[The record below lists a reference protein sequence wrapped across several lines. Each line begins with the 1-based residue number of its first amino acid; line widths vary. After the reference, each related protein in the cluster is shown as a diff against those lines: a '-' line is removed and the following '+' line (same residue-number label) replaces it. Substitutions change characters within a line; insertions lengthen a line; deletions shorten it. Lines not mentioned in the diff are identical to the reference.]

1 MRTTSFKLS
10 WFIGPVSFYKYAFSL
25 AIPLGI
31 TNLLAISMGAL
42 DTLMISWIHQVS
54 AVGTATQIEVI
65 ALNVVWACAAGTGI
79 YAIQFFGAGDYKN
92 LKRCFGLSIS
102 CAAFVGILTYG
113 IITLFSASILHFY
126 IQNDEVIW
134 NGCQYLRIAKYAYI
148 LMSFQLSFSVIYRN
162 LGKPFYPFVIGMIT
176 FLMKM
181 LWNVL
186 LIFGYAGFP
195 KLGIIGAPLASCIA
209 HSIALAVNI
218 ILAYKTKQPF
228 VGKIREMFSYDLSFI
243 RRILPRIR
251 PLLLNEI
258 LFGFGNTLFVKAF
271 GFLGIEAMNAYYIG
285 AKIGDL
291 FFAVANGFSDS
302 ISSIIGISLG
312 QGKLKEAGQQSM
324 YLISMAIGLCLG
336 AVILITCFSPFLV
349 SLFEVQSASV
359 LNNAIWIVRI
369 FALRIGMR
377 FFIVI
382 IFGTLRTG
390 GDTKALMF
398 LDSGLMYMVGLSIA
412 FGSILV
418 FRVQSIVL
426 VFLLCQTE
434 YVLRILFGMMRYRK
448 GLWKTNLVS

>member
-10 WFIGPVSFYKYAFSL
+10 RFIGPVSFYKYAFSL

-102 CAAFVGILTYG
+102 CAAFVGTLTYG
-113 IITLFSASILHFY
+113 VITFFSASILHFY

-228 VGKIREMFSYDLSFI
+228 VGKIREMFSYDLALI

-302 ISSIIGISLG
+302 ISSIIGISLV
-312 QGKLKEAGQQSM
+312 QG
-324 YLISMAIGLCLG
+324 
-336 AVILITCFSPFLV
+336 
-349 SLFEVQSASV
+349 
-359 LNNAIWIVRI
+359 
-369 FALRIGMR
+369 
-377 FFIVI
+377 
-382 IFGTLRTG
+382 
-390 GDTKALMF
+390 
-398 LDSGLMYMVGLSIA
+398 
-412 FGSILV
+412 
-418 FRVQSIVL
+418 
-426 VFLLCQTE
+426 
-434 YVLRILFGMMRYRK
+434 
-448 GLWKTNLVS
+448 